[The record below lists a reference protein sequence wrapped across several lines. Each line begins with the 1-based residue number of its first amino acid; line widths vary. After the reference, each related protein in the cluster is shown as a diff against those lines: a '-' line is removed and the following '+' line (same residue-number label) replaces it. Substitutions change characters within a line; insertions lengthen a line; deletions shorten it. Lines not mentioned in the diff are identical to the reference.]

1 MSKKACDYSWS
12 WDWKLICCKTETFL
26 FIVILGGFTL
36 LIENKSSPLRT
47 TPGTRCDCRVSHPL
61 DQTILYSV
69 YSCCKSGVREQ
80 TWGEEA
86 RALQLS
92 GAQDKHG
99 QTREPAA
106 VGARTGTGNFTPP
119 PPAERTEATEGFLR
133 SPPCW
138 TIMWLNPEEVLLKNA
153 LKLWVT
159 ERSNDFFLLQ
169 RRRGHGE
176 PTGRITGKEKNYLKH
191 EQSRG
196 HTASTGKQWRHG
208 RSHSQSAVRTTRT
221 QER

>member
-119 PPAERTEATEGFLR
+119 PPRWKDRGDGGFPPVPSLLDDNVAKPGGSSAEKRPEALGDREEQRLL
-133 SPPCW
+133 PPA
-138 TIMWLNPEEVLLKNA
+138 EEK
-153 LKLWVT
+153 
-159 ERSNDFFLLQ
+159 RP
-169 RRRGHGE
+169 RRAHRKDH
-176 PTGRITGKEKNYLKH
+176 R
-191 EQSRG
+191 
-196 HTASTGKQWRHG
+196 
-208 RSHSQSAVRTTRT
+208 
-221 QER
+221 

>member
-119 PPAERTEATEGFLR
+119 PRWKDRGDGGFPPVPSLLDDNVAKPGGSSAEKRPEALGDREEQRLLPPAEEKR
-133 SPPCW
+133 P
-138 TIMWLNPEEVLLKNA
+138 
-153 LKLWVT
+153 
-159 ERSNDFFLLQ
+159 
-169 RRRGHGE
+169 RRAHRKDH
-176 PTGRITGKEKNYLKH
+176 R
-191 EQSRG
+191 
-196 HTASTGKQWRHG
+196 
-208 RSHSQSAVRTTRT
+208 
-221 QER
+221 